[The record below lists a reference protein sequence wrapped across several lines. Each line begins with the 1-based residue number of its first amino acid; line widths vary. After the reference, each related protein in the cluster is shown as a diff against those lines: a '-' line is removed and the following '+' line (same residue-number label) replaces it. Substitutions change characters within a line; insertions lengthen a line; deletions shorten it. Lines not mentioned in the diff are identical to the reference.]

1 MNKLPLAMSP
11 AALLEAPAGQD
22 GPALQ
27 SYLGLGVFCVPA
39 TDSGLTPEQLSD
51 LSSKAD
57 WLWHSPPAAGPR
69 SGGNTLECGILD
81 KSPRFVEAC
90 LSRCAALKPLQ
101 ELVLSKW
108 ILLSYRSSA
117 EHGSLLFRVYV
128 LPDDVDRRL
137 IDRDDVK
144 LQKARRKL
152 LARLDFSPQFWAGTW
167 PRGPSEGVSSPRPT
181 VLVPSEDRTGHQS
194 LLHLFNS
201 LPSPNPQPDSLSDPH
216 VSEAAQNL
224 VTSRVRGLRT
234 VLYPYQRR
242 SAAVMLEKESNP
254 GQSMDPR
261 LESVFDQEGEVWYYD
276 KSAGA
281 VLKEPRYYD
290 GVSGGILAEEMGA
303 GKTIICLSLILATK
317 HLYPLAPDVYRG
329 AAPVR
334 PKVGSLVDMAASFI
348 TRNSVPWEYHLR
360 SAGDQYDLD
369 FSKCIEAIKRHP
381 GQYLCPKDPPAE
393 TTRVTLRG
401 RSRGRQ
407 DPNLEPG
414 KLEHTTIYLSKATVI
429 IVPNNL
435 VTQWRQEIDKHTDGL
450 KVLTISRSLDLGKDG
465 FLEIR
470 ELLDYDIILFAQT
483 RFEALYTASVGNQSP
498 VSLRSLQQVH
508 FKRCIVDEGHKLGG
522 SKIRQ
527 KSNLLL
533 GIEMLRF
540 SSRWI
545 VTGTPAKGL
554 YGIDAQTQRGG
565 AASLASSEPGP
576 NQSEAQDLERIGAMA
591 ALYLKVRPWA
601 NTITEPGDTPADW
614 AVYVMQPQHSSKSRG
629 RTDSLRLTLSSL
641 IVRHQVAEIGKL
653 LPSVDEKV
661 VILDGSYQDK
671 MSLNIFAMYIVFNS
685 VQSQR
690 TDQDYFFH
698 PRQKKALMQL
708 VYNLRQASFFGGSFF
723 SKDDLQKAI
732 ETAELF
738 LEKKDVLI
746 SEEDD
751 ALLRQAI
758 AFGHVAMANEIRTS
772 SNQFHEIPLHVSA
785 FPGSAGFAWSLN
797 NKHEEPTLTN
807 APMLFALQ
815 KMVRKHVNSPSAL
828 NRLLNGGLVEEG
840 IKQRSKA
847 LSTEESETTQA
858 GPRQAVLAGNAK
870 LGDNRSPRKGRVLSS
885 LETIQSEMNQVT
897 EISNTADEHGIPVS
911 LAQTMVTATGSAKL
925 SYLIDAIA
933 KYQEDEQIIVFY
945 DNENIAWYIA
955 SLLDVV
961 GCLKPAMAHR
971 SIRGSLLFSNKRSI
985 QLQITYLI
993 YAKSLTTEKKA
1004 QYVNSFNHSPT
1015 FRCVPYPTLKFP
1027 FQSEWS

>member
-1 MNKLPLAMSP
+1 M
-11 AALLEAPAGQD
+11 
-22 GPALQ
+22 
-27 SYLGLGVFCVPA
+27 
-39 TDSGLTPEQLSD
+39 
-51 LSSKAD
+51 
-57 WLWHSPPAAGPR
+57 
-69 SGGNTLECGILD
+69 
-81 KSPRFVEAC
+81 
-90 LSRCAALKPLQ
+90 
-101 ELVLSKW
+101 
-108 ILLSYRSSA
+108 
-117 EHGSLLFRVYV
+117 
-128 LPDDVDRRL
+128 
-137 IDRDDVK
+137 
-144 LQKARRKL
+144 
-152 LARLDFSPQFWAGTW
+152 
-167 PRGPSEGVSSPRPT
+167 
-181 VLVPSEDRTGHQS
+181 
-194 LLHLFNS
+194 
-201 LPSPNPQPDSLSDPH
+201 
-216 VSEAAQNL
+216 
-224 VTSRVRGLRT
+224 
-234 VLYPYQRR
+234 LYPYQRR

-261 LESVFDQEGEVWYYD
+261 LESVFDQEGRVWYYD

-401 RSRGRQ
+401 RGRGRQ
-407 DPNLEPG
+407 GFNLEPG

-483 RFEALYTASVGNQSP
+483 RCPNST
-498 VSLRSLQQVH
+498 R
-508 FKRCIVDEGHKLGG
+508 
-522 SKIRQ
+522 
-527 KSNLLL
+527 
-533 GIEMLRF
+533 
-540 SSRWI
+540 
-545 VTGTPAKGL
+545 
-554 YGIDAQTQRGG
+554 G

-661 VILDGSYQDK
+661 VILDGSYQD
-671 MSLNIFAMYIVFNS
+671 NI
-685 VQSQR
+685 
-690 TDQDYFFH
+690 
-698 PRQKKALMQL
+698 
-708 VYNLRQASFFGGSFF
+708 
-723 SKDDLQKAI
+723 KDDLQKAI
-732 ETAELF
+732 ETAESF
-738 LEKKDVLI
+738 LEKKDVTI

-797 NKHEEPTLTN
+797 NKNEEPTLTN

-847 LSTEESETTQA
+847 LSTEESESTQA

-885 LETIQSEMNQVT
+885 LETIQSEMNQVS

-955 SLLDVV
+955 SLLDV
-961 GCLKPAMAHR
+961 
-971 SIRGSLLFSNKRSI
+971 
-985 QLQITYLI
+985 LQITYLI

-1015 FRCVPYPTLKFP
+1015 FRVLLMDITQAAFGLDMWAASRIYFMSPVLNPQVEAQAVGRARRISQQKPVSVETLVLRDSIDEVIVSRRQNMTQAEHRKVKSILDDRPIYNWILNAKVLPLVDATTDDVSQMAPLQAPQLVFGKGFGRMASSDEGLMVGKP
-1027 FQSEWS
+1027 PITAGDSHTHMGGVKRPLTPDSGDADANLDGHDLPARPARRLGAITGPAD